1 MRLPSLIPLSL
12 LAGLTAGQ
20 LIGPVG
26 PTTNLEDKTIE
37 CNILDYG
44 GVADNQTDVAASIE
58 ATFGE
63 CVLNNPKSRLV
74 IPEGNYLIKRSVVLS
89 NGTNWAFQLDGL
101 ITTAYGGNWTVDREL
116 ILQGFAG
123 EQIINST
130 INGEGDGKFL
140 LDVLVIVNA
149 VDFEFYSS
157 NGLGA
162 FQGQGYIYRNLE
174 NTDRPRLV
182 RLISPT
188 NASVHDLILV
198 DSPKFH
204 IVFDF
209 AVNLE
214 AYHLTIRGANLG
226 SYDGID
232 AIGTNYYIHDSEA
245 SRKSISP

>member
-1 MRLPSLIPLSL
+1 M
-12 LAGLTAGQ
+12 G
-20 LIGPVG
+20 
-26 PTTNLEDKTIE
+26 
-37 CNILDYG
+37 
-44 GVADNQTDVAASIE
+44 
-58 ATFGE
+58 
-63 CVLNNPKSRLV
+63 
-74 IPEGNYLIKRSVVLS
+74 
-89 NGTNWAFQLDGL
+89 FQ
-101 ITTAYGGNWTVDREL
+101 
-116 ILQGFAG
+116 
-123 EQIINST
+123 S
-130 INGEGDGKFL
+130 
-140 LDVLVIVNA
+140 
-149 VDFEFYSS
+149 
-157 NGLGA
+157 
-162 FQGQGYIYRNLE
+162 
-174 NTDRPRLV
+174 TDRPRLV